1 MNILK
6 INHRF
11 LQGAEPAIGMLL
23 TCIRKTHQFLDAY
36 MESPV
41 KIVPE
46 SSCPSF
52 PRNSCH
58 QTKLSGPREA
68 MVIWTEYWSLVV
80 VVSESEHTCQA
91 AIYFHHILG
100 IYTSCPETCLR
111 WTVLFLIFPFTS
123 MPFLWAALYK
133 RLGRQTL
140 GMFNPCSFVPVI

>member
-1 MNILK
+1 
-6 INHRF
+6 
-11 LQGAEPAIGMLL
+11 
-23 TCIRKTHQFLDAY
+23 
-36 MESPV
+36 
-41 KIVPE
+41 
-46 SSCPSF
+46 
-52 PRNSCH
+52 
-58 QTKLSGPREA
+58 

-100 IYTSCPETCLR
+100 ICTSCPETCLC

-123 MPFLWAALYK
+123 MLFLWAALYK